1 MNQSKDSQVDAFQ
14 VDAFQEDAPQ
24 VNATPPV
31 FDTLITNAKVFNN
44 GEAAVIE
51 DVAIAGGR
59 IVARGQSLDQ
69 GGAGKV
75 IDGKGLWLMPGLFDI
90 HTHYDLEL
98 EVAPGLPESTRHGT
112 TSVVIANCSLGLAF
126 GNQRDGTNDPI
137 VSCYARVE
145 NIPKSVLRSCADNCT
160 WDNPKGYLDHLDTLK
175 LGPNVAVLFPH
186 SMLRID
192 TMGFDASVSRDP
204 THAEIETMKGTLRD
218 ALQQGYVGFSTD
230 ALPFHYLAAQ
240 PHCDKTIPTQF
251 AKYGEIKQL
260 TQVVREVGAVW
271 QATPPK
277 DSVIGTLKTF
287 LLTSGRLYGK
297 PLKTTVVAA
306 LDIANNWRI
315 SGLAKRLSSILNSR
329 LIRGDFYMQALGA
342 PFKVWSDGAVTPLA
356 EEIPEL
362 RRLNETDLED
372 RAERLGILND
382 PDYVKAFKAMWME
395 GKQGWSLARLKRKVN
410 LEDYAF
416 NRTLADMDIVRCPQ
430 QSWQG
435 MTFQALF
442 ERILAFKSGQL
453 KETISQQ
460 ERDLLEAD
468 FLWIADE
475 GDFMLQM
482 LRSFDNDLSWS
493 TVTANRDIKTVREL
507 LMHPNLLP
515 GFNDSGAH
523 LTNMAFYD
531 VNLRSLQLAAQ
542 GGEADVSYMV
552 KRLTKDPADVFG
564 VEGGTIDLG
573 DVADLILI
581 DPKKLAEYDGESKVE
596 RIYREEFSHEQLV
609 NRSDDVVNL
618 VMIGGHTAWE
628 NNALADDL
636 GKTTM
641 GRLLRSVATAK

>member
-1 MNQSKDSQVDAFQ
+1 MTQPQSLQI
-14 VDAFQEDAPQ
+14 
-24 VNATPPV
+24 
-31 FDTLITNAKVFNN
+31 DTLIKNAKVFNR
-44 GEAAVIE
+44 GEPAIIE
-51 DVAIAGGR
+51 DVAVANGR
-59 IVARGQSLDQ
+59 IVARGKNLDSTS
-69 GGAGKV
+69 AAEV
-75 IDGKGLWLMPGLFDI
+75 IDAQGLWLMPGLFDI

-126 GNQRDGTNDPI
+126 GAQRDGSNDPI

-145 NIPKSVLRSCADNCT
+145 NIPKHVLRNCADNVD
-160 WDNPKGYLDHLDTLK
+160 WDNPKDYLTHLEQLN

-192 TMGFDASVSRDP
+192 VMGFDQSIQRDP
-204 THAEIETMKGTLRD
+204 TDSELQQMKDKLRD
-218 ALQQGYVGFSTD
+218 ALKLGYAGFSTD

-251 AKYGEIKQL
+251 AKYPEIKQL
-260 TQVVREVGAVW
+260 AQVVREQGAVW

-297 PLKTTVVAA
+297 PLRTTVVAA

-329 LIRGDFYMQALGA
+329 LIQGDFHMQALGA
-342 PFKVWSDGAVTPLA
+342 PFKIWSDGAVTPIA

-372 RAERLGILND
+372 RAQRLQILND
-382 PDYVKAFKAMWME
+382 PDYIKAFKAMWMK
-395 GKQGWSLARLKRKVN
+395 GKQGWSLARLKRKIN
-410 LEDYAF
+410 LEDFAF
-416 NRTLADMDIVRCPQ
+416 NRTLADMHVDRCPQ
-430 QSWQG
+430 SNWQG

-442 ERILAFKSGQL
+442 DRILTINAGQSS
-453 KETISQQ
+453 EVISAN
-460 ERDLLEAD
+460 ERELVTTD
-468 FLWIADE
+468 FAHIADE

-493 TVTANRDIKTVREL
+493 TVTANRDMKTVREL
-507 LMHPNLLP
+507 LMHPSLLP

-531 VNLRSLQLAAQ
+531 VNLRSLQLAAE
-542 GGEADVSYMV
+542 GGDVDVSYMV
-552 KRLTKDPADVFG
+552 KRLTKDAADVFG
-564 VEGGTIDLG
+564 VEGGTIDQN

-581 DPKKLAEYDGESKVE
+581 DPVKLADYQGEENVQ

-609 NRSDDVVNL
+609 NRSDGVVDL
-618 VMIGGHTAWE
+618 VMIGGHIAWQGTAFTKH
-628 NNALADDL
+628 L
-636 GKTTM
+636 GKKPM
-641 GRLLRSVATAK
+641 GRLLRSIHRDQ